1 MFKMHLWRRRERVVA
16 VVDIGSA
23 SAAVA
28 ILVIGPDGSASVIA
42 AERVQLSI
50 EQRTQ
55 DAAIAGIGESLKT
68 AGENVQKKYAASKQK
83 SNAAIDELFVIMHAP
98 WSRSQTARATAT
110 FKDDVLI
117 TDRIISDLA
126 KKALAEE
133 HTIDGKNLLEAS
145 VIRVELNGYPSAK
158 PVGKRV
164 KEIAVYALLSDFTSD
179 IRDLIETTLQ
189 RIFPTLSPVFRSAT
203 RAAVTVLR
211 ERTGPIKDY
220 LLIDMESEGT
230 TLTAT
235 RNGVTTEHELV
246 PEGLHTI
253 LKRISESGMPEETL
267 SLIRMLSRDQCSD
280 PACGTMQ
287 ASIARVEPEL
297 VRIFGEAM
305 GKCASLHRLPDT
317 LILIAHPDI
326 LSWLSVF
333 FSRIDF
339 AQFTLTTQPF
349 VVKALDHAELIG
361 SVQSLNGVVLD
372 SGLAL
377 GCGLVHIE
385 KN

>member
-1 MFKMHLWRRRERVVA
+1 
-16 VVDIGSA
+16 
-23 SAAVA
+23 
-28 ILVIGPDGSASVIA
+28 
-42 AERVQLSI
+42 
-50 EQRTQ
+50 
-55 DAAIAGIGESLKT
+55 
-68 AGENVQKKYAASKQK
+68 
-83 SNAAIDELFVIMHAP
+83 
-98 WSRSQTARATAT
+98 
-110 FKDDVLI
+110 
-117 TDRIISDLA
+117 
-126 KKALAEE
+126 
-133 HTIDGKNLLEAS
+133 
-145 VIRVELNGYPSAK
+145 
-158 PVGKRV
+158 
-164 KEIAVYALLSDFTSD
+164 
-179 IRDLIETTLQ
+179 
-189 RIFPTLSPVFRSAT
+189 
-203 RAAVTVLR
+203 
-211 ERTGPIKDY
+211 
-220 LLIDMESEGT
+220 MESEGT